1 MGWSQLK
8 LDDGLMFCAL
18 FAYTAEATSSYY
30 LVARWLGYSNSGMTN
45 TERENLHPDSLEWL
59 YRVNGAKTHIWN
71 WVTYISLMWLLKACW
86 IAYYARVIAAAEKRS
101 LRRVTVGYVVLGV
114 TYLSAILVVFCKC
127 MPLKKQWQI
136 YPDPGNLCYSGNSTF
151 QMAFV
156 MSINT
161 ATNMYIMAIPLP
173 SIIKTK
179 GMLTYQKVFL
189 LILYSGGF
197 LVTVFGILRCVSIL
211 TALGTTTSAGEWS
224 LRESFIA
231 VLVTNLPIMAPI
243 FKSFNY
249 KVRSHSTKI
258 SSYNGSSPFDNN
270 TELELNNLRSR
281 QDRSRSRGRK
291 PSPIPRVLE
300 VEEWDDDEQIM
311 VPKPTL
317 SRKFTSGSKRGRSH
331 DGLTVHADSNT
342 YPSAHAPRR
351 RPSDGNITKGLAGLD
366 LVPKKEKSNMM
377 TTVQAGYSN
386 HKRWNWSRDERGGGE
401 REEEVG
407 EGQIRVVQEF
417 RFSNGASGFY
427 GGPVAGR

>member
-30 LVARWLGYSNSGMTN
+30 LVARWLGYSNSGMTK
-45 TERENLHPDSLEWL
+45 TERENLNPDSLEWL

-161 ATNMYIMAIPLP
+161 LTNIYIMAIPLP
-173 SIIKTK
+173 SIISTK
-179 GMLTYQKVFL
+179 GMLTHQKVFL

-197 LVTVFGILRCVSIL
+197 LVIVFGILRCVSIL
-211 TALGTTTSAGEWS
+211 TALGTKTSAGEWS

-231 VLVTNLPIMAPI
+231 VLVTNLPIIAPI
-243 FKSFNY
+243 FKSFDH

-270 TELELNNLRSR
+270 TDLELNDLRPR

-317 SRKFTSGSKRGRSH
+317 SRKFTGSSRRGRSH
-331 DGLTVHADSNT
+331 DGLTLHTDPNAH
-342 YPSAHAPRR
+342 PPAHAPRR
-351 RPSDGNITKGLAGLD
+351 RPSDGNISKRLAGLD
-366 LVPKKEKSNMM
+366 LVPKKEKSNIM

-386 HKRWNWSRDERGGGE
+386 HKRWNWSRDERAGGE
-401 REEEVG
+401 GEEEVG

-417 RFSNGASGFY
+417 
-427 GGPVAGR
+427 